1 MPQFAPQ
8 KIHDG
13 QNQRPNLPINVHS
26 TSTIDIFVLPSDSM
40 LMINPSTKPS
50 DSVVFS
56 EAKAGRFALGYIK
69 LNNPR
74 ALNALTLAMF
84 RDIEATLLKWRARED
99 VVCVVLHSDSEKAFC
114 AGGDVKALVA
124 ALEEAPDLGA
134 GAQYFTAEYLVD
146 YLIHIYS
153 KPLLCW
159 ADGIT
164 MGGGIGIMS
173 GASYRAVTERTL
185 MAMPEIAIGL
195 FPDVGGTYFLN
206 RLPDSLGLFLALTGA
221 RFDGRDAVAFGMA
234 DGIIAS
240 DKTAQA
246 LDGLAKL
253 EWKSDE
259 AHDKE
264 ILRRHLSGLANSQTS
279 SRSAIMQRLETIQ
292 SLTDKPSIEAVDA
305 ALRSWR
311 GTDEWIKNAIEGYL
325 SGSPTSAKAIFR
337 QINEGKKLGLKEV
350 FLREWDMALNFCAH
364 SDFREGVR
372 ARLIDKDQKPQW
384 SPPVLAQVKD
394 ADIERLF
401 SKQHGQPNLLS
412 QRFAQLSDGSQIIA

>member
-1 MPQFAPQ
+1 
-8 KIHDG
+8 
-13 QNQRPNLPINVHS
+13 
-26 TSTIDIFVLPSDSM
+26 M

-50 DSVVFS
+50 DNVVVS
-56 EAKAGRFALGYIK
+56 EVKAGRFVLGHIS

-114 AGGDVKALVA
+114 AGGDIKALIA
-124 ALEEAPDLGA
+124 ALQEAPDLGP

-164 MGGGIGIMS
+164 MGGGIGIMN

-206 RLPDSLGLFLALTGA
+206 RLPDNLGLFLALTGA
-221 RFDGRDAVAFGMA
+221 RFDGRDAVAIGMA

-240 DKTAQA
+240 DKKSQV

-253 EWKSDE
+253 EWESDA

-264 ILRRHLSGLANSQTS
+264 ILRCHLSGFAESKTS
-279 SRSAIMQRLETIQ
+279 SGSAIMQRLETIR
-292 SLTDKPSIEAVDA
+292 SLTDNSSIEAVDA
-305 ALRSWR
+305 ALRRWR
-311 GTDEWIKNAIEGYL
+311 GKDDWIKSAIDGYL
-325 SGSPTSAKAIFR
+325 SGSPRSAKAIFQ
-337 QINEGKKLGLKEV
+337 QINGGKKLNLKEV
-350 FLREWDMALNFCAH
+350 LLREWDMALNFCAR
-364 SDFREGVR
+364 SDFCEGVR
-372 ARLIDKDQKPQW
+372 ARLVDKDQKPRW
-384 SPPVLAQVKD
+384 RPPVLAQVQD
-394 ADIERLF
+394 DELTRLF
-401 SKQHGQPNLLS
+401 SKQHGQPHLLA
-412 QRFAQLSDGSQIIA
+412 QRFAQL

>member
-1 MPQFAPQ
+1 M
-8 KIHDG
+8 IHSSS
-13 QNQRPNLPINVHS
+13 N
-26 TSTIDIFVLPSDSM
+26 
-40 LMINPSTKPS
+40 PS

-56 EAKAGRFALGYIK
+56 EAEAGRFTLGYIQ

-84 RDIEATLLKWRARED
+84 RDIEDTLLKWRSRQD
-99 VVCVVLHSDSEKAFC
+99 MVCVVLHSNSEKAFC

-124 ALEEAPDLGA
+124 ALKEAPDLGP

-164 MGGGIGIMS
+164 MGGGVGIMN
-173 GASYRAVTERTL
+173 GASYRTVTERTL

-221 RFDGRDAVAFGMA
+221 RFDGRDAVALGMA
-234 DGIIAS
+234 DGLVAS
-240 DKTAQA
+240 DKKSQV

-253 EWKSDE
+253 EWKSDA

-264 ILRRHLSGLANSQTS
+264 ILRRHLSAFADSETS
-279 SRSAIMQRLETIQ
+279 SRSAIMQRIETIQ
-292 SLTDKPSIEAVDA
+292 SLLDKFTIAAVDD

-311 GTDEWIKNAIEGYL
+311 SKDEWIKSAIDGYL

-337 QINEGKKLGLKEV
+337 QIHEGKKLNLKEV
-350 FLREWDMALNFCAH
+350 FLREWDMALNFCAQ

-384 SPPVLAQVKD
+384 RPPVLAQVQD
-394 ADIERLF
+394 DEIDRLF
-401 SKQHGQPNLLS
+401 SKRHGQPNLLS
-412 QRFAQLSDGSQIIA
+412 QRFAQLSCH

>member
-1 MPQFAPQ
+1 MLQFARE

-13 QNQRPNLPINVHS
+13 QNQRPNLPIDVHS
-26 TSTIDIFVLPSDSM
+26 TSTIDIFVPPSDSM

-50 DSVVFS
+50 ENVVFS
-56 EAKAGRFALGYIK
+56 ETSARRFALGFIK

-114 AGGDVKALVA
+114 AGGDVKALVV
-124 ALEEAPDLGA
+124 ALEQEPDLGS

-164 MGGGIGIMS
+164 MGGGIGIMN

-221 RFDGRDAVAFGMA
+221 RFDGRDAAAIGMA

-240 DKTAQA
+240 NKKSQA

-253 EWKSDE
+253 EWKSNE

-264 ILRRHLSGLANSQTS
+264 ILRRHISGLADSPTS
-279 SRSAIMQRLETIQ
+279 GRSAIMQRLETIR
-292 SLTDKPSIEAVDA
+292 SLTDKSAIEAVDA

-311 GTDEWIKNAIEGYL
+311 GTDEWIKSAIDGYL
-325 SGSPTSAKAIFR
+325 GGSPMSAKAIFR
-337 QINEGKKLGLKEV
+337 QINEGKKLGLEEV
-350 FLREWDMALNFCAH
+350 FLREWNMAVNFCGR

-384 SPPVLAQVKD
+384 KPPVLAQVQD
-394 ADIERLF
+394 TEIERLF
-401 SKQHGQPNLLS
+401 SKQHVQPNFLS
-412 QRFAQLSDGSQIIA
+412 QRFAHL

>member
-1 MPQFAPQ
+1 M
-8 KIHDG
+8 D
-13 QNQRPNLPINVHS
+13 VHS
-26 TSTIDIFVLPSDSM
+26 TSTIDIFVLPFDSK
-40 LMINPSTKPS
+40 LMIHLSTRPS

-56 EAKAGRFALGYIK
+56 EAKAGRFTLGYIT

-124 ALEEAPDLGA
+124 ALQDAPDLGP

-146 YLIHIYS
+146 YVIHIYS

-164 MGGGIGIMS
+164 MGGGIGIMN

-221 RFDGRDAVAFGMA
+221 RFDGRDAVAIGMA
-234 DGIIAS
+234 DGTIAS
-240 DKTAQA
+240 DKKSQA

-253 EWKSDE
+253 EWQGE
-259 AHDKE
+259 AAHDKE
-264 ILRRHLSGLANSQTS
+264 ILRRHVAAFADSQTS
-279 SRSAIMQRLETIQ
+279 GRSALMQRLETIQ
-292 SLTDKPSIEAVDA
+292 SLTGKPSIEAVDA

-311 GTDEWIKNAIEGYL
+311 GTDEWIKSALDGYL
-325 SGSPTSAKAIFR
+325 SGSPTSAKAIFQ
-337 QINEGKKLGLKEV
+337 QITEGKKLALEEV
-350 FLREWDMALNFCAH
+350 FLREWDMALNFCAR

-372 ARLIDKDQKPQW
+372 ARLIDKDQKPHW
-384 SPPVLAQVKD
+384 RPPVLAQVQD
-394 ADIERLF
+394 AEIKRLF

-412 QRFAQLSDGSQIIA
+412 QRFAEV